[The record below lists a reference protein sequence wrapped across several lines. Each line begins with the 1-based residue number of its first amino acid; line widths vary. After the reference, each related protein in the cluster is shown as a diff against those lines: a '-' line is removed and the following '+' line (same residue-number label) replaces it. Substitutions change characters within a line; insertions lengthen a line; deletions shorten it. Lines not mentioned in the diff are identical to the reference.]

1 MKPKFVFAALCLL
14 VGAVT
19 VHAASEEDFQ
29 AALKSYR
36 AGDVV
41 GSMPL
46 LQKIADDGHSGAQAL
61 LAELLDRAEFDED
74 AVLYYRKSAEQGNP
88 EGMYGLG
95 VMTAAG
101 EGLKEK
107 NPAEG
112 RRWIEKA
119 AALGHPRAIIVLA
132 QAYLRAEL
140 DIREDERNTATALRW
155 VQLAAELD
163 YLPALDALSE
173 AYRSG
178 GSLTVSINLKLAD
191 EYVAKANR
199 LRGIDPTK
207 GKKRKKK
214 TRVVSDEED

>member
-1 MKPKFVFAALCLL
+1 VVIALCALMGPL
-14 VGAVT
+14 S
-19 VHAASEEDFQ
+19 VHAGSDEDYQ

-41 GSMPL
+41 GSMPGL
-46 LQKIADDGHSGAQAL
+46 RKAADAGHPGAQAL

-74 AVLYYRKSAEQGNP
+74 AVVYYRKSAEQGDP
-88 EGMYGLG
+88 EGMFGLG

-107 NPAEG
+107 DTAEG

-119 AALGHPRAIIVLA
+119 AELGHKNAIAVMA
-132 QAYLRAEL
+132 QAYLMGKL
-140 DIREDERNTATALRW
+140 NIREDERNTVAALKW
-155 VQLAAELD
+155 VQLAAEQG

-173 AYRSG
+173 AYRTG
-178 GSLTVSINLKLAD
+178 GALTVSVDLKLA
-191 EYVAKANR
+191 EQYLATANR
-199 LRGIDPTK
+199 LRGIDPSK

-214 TRVVSDEED
+214 KKVDSDEED